1 MAKHADDFAPA
12 QRTPFGDPT
21 ATDGHS
27 DYDKLLIAYL
37 ERIASALEE
46 ANRLNSPAHEL
57 NAFNVKQ
64 LRAATGQEG
73 IIVGATLVPSPNGKK
88 NH

>member
-1 MAKHADDFAPA
+1 MARHDFAP
-12 QRTPFGDPT
+12 DPD
-21 ATDGHS
+21 ATRGAS

-57 NAFNVKQ
+57 NSFNVKQ

-73 IIVGATLVPSPNGKK
+73 IIVGATLVPQTGKK